1 MNDENDFRS
10 EEKFKEIP
18 YDEITYREE
27 GRVGNLIKSDSLKIV
42 GKAKITV
49 EHNEDDEVKVV
60 LKKDENDNVKEI
72 KFVCSCGQTKSVIL
86 DYSE

>member
-1 MNDENDFRS
+1 MREENDFRS
-10 EEKFKEIP
+10 EEEFKEIP

-27 GRVGNLIKSDSLKIV
+27 GRVGNLIKAESAQIA

-49 EHNEDDEVKVV
+49 DHSELDDVKVII
-60 LKKDENDNVKEI
+60 KKDENDNIREI
-72 KFVCSCGQTKSVIL
+72 KFVCSCGQTKSVML